1 MIASTQGT
9 MPVRLC
15 FSSIDYRFGVC
26 STSSG
31 LSAGRAAGTAVTASG
46 DNVLKARSKKKNFP
60 SLGRLEKNLE
70 IFRET
75 QKKLDDRYYKSTALV
90 ATAATASADNVLKA
104 RSKKNFFPSLGRLE
118 KNLEKFHDRADGR
131 PFPR

>member
-31 LSAGRAAGTAVTASG
+31 LSAERTPGGAVTASG

-60 SLGRLEKNLE
+60 SLGRL
-70 IFRET
+70 
-75 QKKLDDRYYKSTALV
+75 A
-90 ATAATASADNVLKA
+90 
-104 RSKKNFFPSLGRLE
+104 
-118 KNLEKFHDRADGR
+118 KNLEKFHVRYCKSTALSVIVYGFAALVAAYR
-131 PFPR
+131 PLLTPGTAVTASGDIEVSELRKVSRSAVTAPSLERLQA

>member
-9 MPVRLC
+9 VPVHLC

-31 LSAGRAAGTAVTASG
+31 LSAERTLGGAVTASG

-60 SLGRLEKNLE
+60 SLGRLAKNLE
-70 IFRET
+70 IFKVSELR
-75 QKKLDDRYYKSTALV
+75 KVSCS
-90 ATAATASADNVLKA
+90 AATA
-104 RSKKNFFPSLGRLE
+104 PSLERLQ
-118 KNLEKFHDRADGR
+118 A
-131 PFPR
+131 